1 MRSLGST
8 REINSI
14 KICCVALHLE
24 SAKLSRILKKH
35 AGDKKIKL
43 TENISMALEH
53 RSNVS
58 DDSGDAEAFKG
69 KEQEHGIH
77 KSEGKRLGGRSQG
90 TVMGMTEAGQVDI
103 SGG

>member
-1 MRSLGST
+1 
-8 REINSI
+8 
-14 KICCVALHLE
+14 
-24 SAKLSRILKKH
+24 
-35 AGDKKIKL
+35 
-43 TENISMALEH
+43 MALEH
-53 RSNVS
+53 QSNVS